1 MRKSLHFKKQLMKWI
16 VFCGTLLFAAFY
28 FFPVFYMFI
37 TGFKTEN
44 QAAYPT
50 LIFTPTLETYKEVL
64 NSDMMRYLGNSV
76 FQVVLGTLIT
86 TVLSVFAAF
95 SILFARFK
103 KRGRVCSMYYWFI
116 TTILLPPVAVLLP
129 LFIIFSNFHLN
140 QNSWSLLFLYVGFHI
155 PIGVWLI
162 YSFFC
167 DIPGEVV
174 EAAQVDGCDGLR
186 LMFRIIVPIARVG
199 IITAALLVAVFIW
212 NEFFLGFN
220 LSSPMTAT
228 VPVYLQKFK
237 EQQGQFIAKLCA
249 STTLASLPPIIC
261 GWFSL
266 KSLIK
271 GLTSGAVKG

>member
-50 LIFTPTLETYKEVL
+50 LIFTPTLTYKEVL

-103 KRGRVCSMYYWFI
+103 KRGRGGSMYYWFI

-174 EAAQVDGCDGLR
+174 EAARVDGCDGLR

>member
-103 KRGRVCSMYYWFI
+103 KKRAGRQY
-116 TTILLPPVAVLLP
+116 VLLVHYHD
-129 LFIIFSNFHLN
+129 FVASGGGAASSFH
-140 QNSWSLLFLYVGFHI
+140 H
-155 PIGVWLI
+155 
-162 YSFFC
+162 
-167 DIPGEVV
+167 
-174 EAAQVDGCDGLR
+174 
-186 LMFRIIVPIARVG
+186 
-199 IITAALLVAVFIW
+199 
-212 NEFFLGFN
+212 
-220 LSSPMTAT
+220 
-228 VPVYLQKFK
+228 LQ
-237 EQQGQFIAKLCA
+237 
-249 STTLASLPPIIC
+249 
-261 GWFSL
+261 
-266 KSLIK
+266 
-271 GLTSGAVKG
+271 

>member
-103 KRGRVCSMYYWFI
+103 KRGRGGSMYYWFI

-167 DIPGEVV
+167 DIPGE
-174 EAAQVDGCDGLR
+174 
-186 LMFRIIVPIARVG
+186 
-199 IITAALLVAVFIW
+199 W
-212 NEFFLGFN
+212 
-220 LSSPMTAT
+220 
-228 VPVYLQKFK
+228 
-237 EQQGQFIAKLCA
+237 
-249 STTLASLPPIIC
+249 
-261 GWFSL
+261 
-266 KSLIK
+266 
-271 GLTSGAVKG
+271 